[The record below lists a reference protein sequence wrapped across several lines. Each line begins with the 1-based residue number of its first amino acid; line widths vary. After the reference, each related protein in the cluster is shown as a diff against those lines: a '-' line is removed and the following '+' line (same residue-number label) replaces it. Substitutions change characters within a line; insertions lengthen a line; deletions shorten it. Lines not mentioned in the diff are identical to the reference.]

1 MLVSTIINRGHYL
14 AFFNRKKDGMV
25 GCLQSNEQAGEYIT
39 VTKNNSSGYEVEN
52 IGYITLEFNRK
63 EKSITC
69 YGGL

>member
-1 MLVSTIINRGHYL
+1 MKLY
-14 AFFNRKKDGMV
+14 FKDTKFTE
-25 GCLQSNEQAGEYIT
+25 LRSKFKLPESNEQAGEYIT

>member
-1 MLVSTIINRGHYL
+1 
-14 AFFNRKKDGMV
+14 MV

-69 YGGL
+69 CGGL